1 MESLGIL
8 SLFCTVGGLSD
19 SGPEAFSVLLQDCPS
34 SQWSRDLSRLLLL
47 VLDLLKQAGGVVR
60 KTVDGQLM

>member
-1 MESLGIL
+1 VALKH
-8 SLFCTVGGLSD
+8 
-19 SGPEAFSVLLQDCPS
+19 
-34 SQWSRDLSRLLLL
+34 SRFYSKIARAANGRSLSRLLLL